1 MTLLDWIILIVWSGV
16 ALSGFWKGA
25 IRIVFGVGGFI
36 AGVGLAAAVGAELE
50 LRLAQTISVHWLT
63 VVLARLLPLLACI
76 LLAVLAGWGLE
87 RTLKALHMGWLNRL
101 AGAAL
106 AGVLGALLIG
116 VLLGTAAGISPK
128 WAGYCDRS
136 VLAPRLMACVGLG
149 AGAETPAAE
158 GSPSSAR

>member
-1 MTLLDWIILIVWSGV
+1 MTLLDWIILIVWVGV

-50 LRLAQTISVHWLT
+50 LRLAQTISVHWLA
-63 VVLARLLPLLACI
+63 VVLARLLPLVVCV

-87 RTLKALHMGWLNRL
+87 RTLKALHLGWLNRL

-106 AGVLGALLIG
+106 AGVLAALLLG
-116 VLLGTAAGISPK
+116 VLLGTAAGISPT
-128 WAGYCDRS
+128 WAGYCERS
-136 VLAPRLMACVGLG
+136 VLAPRLMAIVGL
-149 AGAETPAAE
+149 ARGAEAPASD
-158 GSPSSAR
+158 GSPSSVR